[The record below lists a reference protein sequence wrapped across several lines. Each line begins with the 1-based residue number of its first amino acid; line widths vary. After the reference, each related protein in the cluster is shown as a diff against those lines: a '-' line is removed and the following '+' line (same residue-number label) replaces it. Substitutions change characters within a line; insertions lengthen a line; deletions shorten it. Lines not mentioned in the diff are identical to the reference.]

1 MVLLVIF
8 HFYTFREYSGVRLEV
23 WIQFCLL
30 FQLTVQLSQYH
41 AFLSFYLKMSL
52 LLYVKFLVLNS
63 ISVSPSGLYI
73 LFYWFFYFF
82 FFIKAY
88 TYDSMSDRIIT
99 YDFTVIFSVFQNIF
113 TFLYFHMY
121 FRISFVSSKTKQ
133 NNSNDKQT
141 L

>member
-1 MVLLVIF
+1 MDPILSFIPADCPVVSIPCIFVLLFENVTFIICEISSSELNICISFWALYSVLLVF
-8 HFYTFREYSGVRLEV
+8 
-23 WIQFCLL
+23 LL
-30 FQLTVQLSQYH
+30 VNLF
-41 AFLSFYLKMSL
+41 FLY
-52 LLYVKFLVLNS
+52 
-63 ISVSPSGLYI
+63 
-73 LFYWFFYFF
+73 
-82 FFIKAY
+82 IKAY